1 MELKWGEGYF
11 PARKAVRLPERSP
24 ERGEKRREEKG
35 KRVHAYKRCV
45 YIEAEKVLEDR
56 EVSGT
61 DRHNPSLVLVI
72 KFTGLAG
79 WILIESCWNL
89 IM

>member
-1 MELKWGEGYF
+1 MGRRVFSGKKDGEIAGEI
-11 PARKAVRLPERSP
+11 AGERR
-24 ERGEKRREEKG
+24 EMGEKRREEKG

-45 YIEAEKVLEDR
+45 YIEGEKVLEDR

-72 KFTGLAG
+72 MFTGLAG
-79 WILIESCWNL
+79 KD
-89 IM
+89 